1 MCNLATWKSQAI
13 KVLEITYA
21 VDIVCVS
28 HETVLREVTSH
39 SESYMLAYFREHF
52 KCLVSDLRNIT
63 LPQIAAQ
70 SAYFPALFHMH
81 FGGFPSGSA
90 TCGPREVVG
99 RSATLGLTSNGS
111 FS

>member
-1 MCNLATWKSQAI
+1 M
-13 KVLEITYA
+13 EITYT

-28 HETVLREVTSH
+28 HETVLRIEVTSH
-39 SESYMLAYFREHF
+39 SESYTLAYFREHF
-52 KCLVSDLRNIT
+52 KCLVNDLRNIT
-63 LPQIAAQ
+63 LPQMAAQ

-90 TCGPREVVG
+90 TCGPGEVG

-111 FS
+111 FN

>member
-1 MCNLATWKSQAI
+1 VQLCNVEKLGDEHIGKNLQMQFVFLMRQSYCI
-13 KVLEITYA
+13 
-21 VDIVCVS
+21 
-28 HETVLREVTSH
+28 EVTSH
-39 SESYMLAYFREHF
+39 SESYTLAYFHEHF
-52 KCLVSDLRNIT
+52 KCPVSDLRNIT
-63 LPQIAAQ
+63 LPQMAAQ

-90 TCGPREVVG
+90 TCGPGEVG